1 VISGLKRGI
10 WLSGLVAAAAVIGVT
25 IPSGDALAQAGEFKD
40 GILQPLADG
49 FPNRPLTIVLADE
62 AGSREGVWAVN
73 MQSALQEVSPVE
85 VVISYE
91 EGPTFGTWF
100 TIGDVMNRDGG
111 NDGYYLVGMTVPGM
125 TADLVVEPITK
136 ETGMTV
142 DDINPVIVTETIPYV
157 GVQRKNAPWG
167 KTFAEMVEY
176 AKANPGKVTY
186 ISNQVGSGNDI
197 AMEWV
202 AHELGI
208 KFNKI
213 PAESS
218 GAQAASMGAGE
229 GDWALTQAPQALQLV
244 QADKVDV
251 TFVTGSSVP
260 AMWKDNTNIVTAEQV
275 GLPPNP
281 FGIMQGFLVPKTVPD
296 ERREWLYKLV
306 AAAAATDTYK
316 EREKT
321 VPGLSIRIMTHDEIN
336 EAKLKVLEYVDP
348 VVRSL
353 GMHIDQQ

>member
-1 VISGLKRGI
+1 VVSKLQGRAFLLGLI
-10 WLSGLVAAAAVIGVT
+10 VTAATCGMVY
-25 IPSGDALAQAGEFKD
+25 PSGQAVAQPGEFKD

-49 FPNRPLTIVLADE
+49 FPSRPLTIVLADE
-62 AGSREGVWAVN
+62 AGSREGVFAVN
-73 MQSALQEVSPVE
+73 MQTALKQVSPVD

-91 EGPTFGTWF
+91 EAPTFGTWF

-111 NDGYYLVGMTVPGM
+111 NDGYYLIGMTIPGM
-125 TADLVVEPITK
+125 VSDLPVEPITA
-136 ETGMTV
+136 ETGMTL
-142 DDINPVIVTETIPYV
+142 DDMNPVIVTETIPYV

-176 AKANPGKVTY
+176 AKQNPGKITY

-197 AMEWV
+197 AMEWI
-202 AHELGI
+202 AQELGI

-218 GAQAASMGAGE
+218 GAQAAAMGAGE

-251 TFVTGSSVP
+251 TFVTGSSIP
-260 AMWKDNTNIVTAEQV
+260 TMWKDNPDIVTGEQV
-275 GLPPNP
+275 GLPPAP
-281 FGIMQGFLVPKTVPD
+281 FGIMEGFLVPKTVPD
-296 ERREWLYKLV
+296 EHRDWLYKLV

-321 VPGLSIRIMTHDEIN
+321 VPGLTVKIMNHDEAN
-336 EAKLKVLEYVDP
+336 EAKVTILNYVDP
-348 VVRSL
+348 VVREL
-353 GMHIDQQ
+353 GMHN

>member
-1 VISGLKRGI
+1 
-10 WLSGLVAAAAVIGVT
+10 VAAAAVCGVT

-40 GILQPLADG
+40 GILQPLANG

-73 MQSALQEVSPVE
+73 MQSALKEVSPVE

-100 TIGDVMNRDGG
+100 TIGDVMNREGG
-111 NDGYYLVGMTVPGM
+111 NDGYYLIGMTVPGM
-125 TADLVVEPITK
+125 TADLVVEPITE

-167 KTFAEMVEY
+167 KTFADMVKY
-176 AKANPGKVTY
+176 AKENPGKVTY

-202 AHELGI
+202 AYELGI
-208 KFNKI
+208 TFNKI

-251 TFVTGSSVP
+251 TFVTGASIP
-260 AMWKDNTNIVTAEQV
+260 AMWKDYTNIVTAEQV
-275 GLPPNP
+275 GLPSNP

-296 ERREWLYKLV
+296 EHREWLYKLV
-306 AAAAATDTYK
+306 EAAANTDTYK

-321 VPGLSIRIMTHDEIN
+321 VPGLTIRIMTHDEAN

-348 VVRSL
+348 VVRNL